1 MSMTLKGQIT
11 DDMKVAMR
19 AGDNETR
26 DALRMLLAA
35 IKQVEKDTQQDTLKE
50 ADVLAIVNKQAKQ
63 RRESIAEYE
72 KAGRADLAA
81 VEITELAIIERYL
94 PQQMSREE
102 ISALVAK
109 VIAEVGVNG
118 PKDKGKVMGSLMPQV
133 KGKADGRL
141 VNEVVTEL
149 LSQS

>member
-1 MSMTLKGQIT
+1 MTLKQQMT
-11 DDMKVAMR
+11 DDMQGAMR
-19 AGDNETR
+19 AGDTETR

-35 IKQVEKDTQQDTLKE
+35 IKQAEVDQKQAALSD

-63 RRESIAEYE
+63 RRESITEYE
-72 KAGRADLAA
+72 KAGRTDLAA

-94 PQQMSREE
+94 PQQMSRAE

-109 VIAEVGVNG
+109 VIADVGATG
-118 PKDKGKVMGSLMPQV
+118 PKDKGKVMGPLMPQV
-133 KGKADGRL
+133 KGKADGRI
-141 VNEVVTEL
+141 VNAVVTEL

>member
-1 MSMTLKGQIT
+1 MTLKEQIT
-11 DDMKVAMR
+11 NDMKAAMR
-19 AGDNETR
+19 TGDSETR
-26 DALRMLLAA
+26 DTLRMLLAA
-35 IKQVEKDTQQDTLKE
+35 IKQVEVDTKQDNLKE

-81 VEITELAIIERYL
+81 VEIAELAIIERYL
-94 PQQMSREE
+94 PQQMSRAE

-109 VIAEVGVNG
+109 VIAEVGASG
-118 PKDKGKVMGSLMPQV
+118 PKDKGKVMGPLMPQV

-149 LSQS
+149 LAQS

>member
-1 MSMTLKGQIT
+1 MTLKEQIT
-11 DDMKVAMR
+11 DDMKAAMR

-35 IKQVEKDTQQDTLKE
+35 IKQVEIDTQQDTLQE

-72 KAGRADLAA
+72 KAGRTDLAA
-81 VEITELAIIERYL
+81 VEIAELTIIERYL

-102 ISALVAK
+102 IRALVTK
-109 VIAEVGVNG
+109 VITTVGASG
-118 PKDKGKVMGSLMPQV
+118 PKDKGKVMGPLMPQV

-141 VNEVVTEL
+141 VNEIVTEL
-149 LSQS
+149 LTE